1 MTGQRCIAVC
11 SLVAIGMF
19 GVMNNQ
25 EASAQ
30 PALCRTAFAFD
41 SNYFGDCSPSTSL
54 LIGENQPSK
63 SLMLAFEN
71 RTTTR
76 VAFVIA
82 QYQTDLAGKY
92 AQIKGRRGSFGVQDR
107 QSGVQVASS
116 LMNIHC
122 STKAGPASY
131 LCYTNDNKL
140 IGAIGYL
147 AVNSKP

>member
-1 MTGQRCIAVC
+1 MIGQRCIAVF
-11 SLVAIGMF
+11 SLVALGIF
-19 GVMNNQ
+19 GVTNNQ
-25 EASAQ
+25 KAIAQ

-63 SLMLAFEN
+63 LLMLAFEN

-82 QYQTDLAGKY
+82 QYQNDLAANY
-92 AQIKGRRGSFGVQDR
+92 AQMERRRGLFRVQDR
-107 QSGVQVASS
+107 QSGEQVASS

-122 STKAGPASY
+122 LTNVGPASY
-131 LCYTNDNKL
+131 LCYPNDNKL

-147 AVNSKP
+147 AVNSEP